1 MCNINYYS
9 PFRKSF
15 RFCYHHISFCK
26 SKKKLIS
33 FVSKIDY
40 LSFIQITTFEN
51 VKLFF
56 YITLKTLN
64 LHLIK
69 IVKSKAIYSI
79 MTSQEIR
86 QKFLDYFKSKE
97 HLIVPS
103 APIVLKDDPTLMF
116 SNSGM
121 TQFKD
126 YFLGYKEPKA
136 PRIADTQKCLRVSGK
151 HNDLDDVGRDT
162 YHHTMFEMLGNWS
175 FGDYFKKDAIAFAW
189 ELLTEVYG
197 IPKENLY
204 VTIFEGDASENL
216 ERDQDA
222 YDFWKSHISED
233 RIINGNKKDNFWE
246 MGASGP
252 CGPCSEIHVDLR
264 SEEEKA
270 KVSGLELVNNDHP
283 QVVEVWNLV
292 FMEFNR
298 KADGSLEKLP
308 AQHVDT
314 GMGFERLCMALQ
326 GKSSNYD
333 TDVFTPLIAKVEE
346 LSGKK
351 YTGILKDEK
360 DIAIRVVVDHIRAVS
375 FAIADGQLP
384 SSGGA
389 GYVIRRILRRGVSYS
404 YRFLDMKE
412 PFLYKLVAVLQEQ
425 MGKFFPEL
433 EKQGALVIEVIKSEE
448 ESFLRTIENGLIR
461 VEKLIQ
467 QTIESNLKVLP
478 SNEVFELY
486 DTYGFPDDL
495 TRIIAEEKGLTIDE
509 TGFEARKKEQQDRS
523 RGGAEQKVHDW
534 VILEEKAENFVGYD
548 QLESETYITRYRK
561 IENKDGEFYQV
572 VLSETPF
579 YPDGGGQVGDKG
591 LLENATESFEVL
603 ETKKENGL
611 IISLINGLP
620 KDAGAVFYAKV
631 NVAERKNS
639 QANHS
644 VTHLLHEA
652 LREVLGTHVEQKG
665 SYVGPDYL
673 RFDFSHFN
681 KMTEEELA
689 LVENKVNAKI
699 KESIAL
705 QEFRSIPIQEA
716 LDKGAM
722 ALFGEKYGDSVRMI
736 QFGSSKELCGGTHVK
751 NTSEIGHFKIL
762 SESSA
767 AAGIRRIE
775 AISGDESEKYFKN
788 LEKQVAELSQL
799 LKSKDIIRSIEKL
812 MEENASLKSEVE
824 AFKKEKAKGEIGDWK
839 NAYEQKG
846 DKQLLVKKT
855 SLDAGS
861 VKDIVF
867 QLKRE
872 IPTSVTI
879 ILSDADGKPMITV
892 GVSDDLAANYQAGAI
907 VKDLAKEI
915 QGGGG
920 GNPGFATAG
929 GKNLDGLENA
939 YQKAL
944 NI

>member
-1 MCNINYYS
+1 
-9 PFRKSF
+9 
-15 RFCYHHISFCK
+15 
-26 SKKKLIS
+26 
-33 FVSKIDY
+33 
-40 LSFIQITTFEN
+40 
-51 VKLFF
+51 
-56 YITLKTLN
+56 
-64 LHLIK
+64 
-69 IVKSKAIYSI
+69 

-86 QKFLDYFKSKE
+86 QQFLDFFKSKE

-136 PRIADTQKCLRVSGK
+136 SRIADTQKCLRVSGK

-175 FGDYFKKDAIAFAW
+175 FGDYFKKEAISWAW

-204 VTIFEGDASENL
+204 VTIFEGDETENL
-216 ERDQDA
+216 ERDNEA
-222 YDFWKSHISED
+222 YNYWKEFIAED

-264 SEEEKA
+264 SAEEKA
-270 KVSGLELVNNDHP
+270 KTSGLELVNNDHP
-283 QVVEVWNLV
+283 QVVEIWNLV
-292 FMEFNR
+292 FMQFNR
-298 KADGSLEKLP
+298 KADGSLENLP
-308 AQHVDT
+308 AKHIDT

-326 GKSSNYD
+326 QKESNYD

-346 LSGKK
+346 LSGKQ
-351 YTGILKDEK
+351 YTGILTDEK
-360 DIAIRVVVDHIRAVS
+360 DIAIRVIVDHIRAVS

-384 SSGGA
+384 SNGGA
-389 GYVIRRILRRGVSYS
+389 GYVIRRILRRGISYA
-404 YRFLDMKE
+404 YRFLDQKE
-412 PFLYKLVAVLQEQ
+412 PFLYQLVAVLQEQ

-433 EKQGALVIEVIKSEE
+433 QKQGTLVTEVIKSEE
-448 ESFLRTIENGLIR
+448 ESFLRTIETGLIR
-461 VEKLIQ
+461 VDKLIQ
-467 QTIESNLKVLP
+467 QTISEGKKVLP
-478 SNEVFELY
+478 TEEVFELY

-509 TGFEARKKEQQDRS
+509 AGFDEALNQQKQRS
-523 RGGAEQKVHDW
+523 KADSAQKVYDW
-534 VILEEKAENFVGYD
+534 VTLEEKPENFVGYD
-548 QLESETYITRYRK
+548 KTESETYITRYRK
-561 IENKDGEFYQV
+561 VENKDGEFYQV
-572 VLSETPF
+572 VLSESPF
-579 YPDGGGQVGDKG
+579 YPEGGGQIGDKG
-591 LLENATESFEVL
+591 TLENATESFEVL

-631 NVAERKNS
+631 NATDRKNS
-639 QANHS
+639 EANHS

-665 SYVGPDYL
+665 SFVGPDYL

-681 KMTEEELA
+681 KMTEEELT
-689 LVENKVNAKI
+689 LVEDKVNAKI
-699 KESIAL
+699 KESVAL
-705 QEFRSIPIQEA
+705 QEFRNIPIREA
-716 LDKGAM
+716 LDRGAM

-751 NTSEIGHFKIL
+751 NTSEIGHFKIV

-775 AISGDESEKYFKN
+775 AISGDKSDEYFKG
-788 LEKQVAELSQL
+788 LEKQITELSQL
-799 LKSKDIIRSIEKL
+799 LKSKDVVRSIEKL
-812 MEENASLKSEVE
+812 IEENTALKSEVE

-839 NAYEQKG
+839 GAYEQKG
-846 DKQLLVKKT
+846 DKLLLVKRT
-855 SLDAGS
+855 SLDAAS
-861 VKDIVF
+861 IKDIVF
-867 QLKRE
+867 QLKKE
-872 IPTSVTI
+872 IPTSITI

-892 GVSDDLAANYQAGAI
+892 GVSDDLAGIYQAGALI
-907 VKDLAKEI
+907 KDLAKEI

-944 NI
+944 LL

>member
-1 MCNINYYS
+1 
-9 PFRKSF
+9 
-15 RFCYHHISFCK
+15 
-26 SKKKLIS
+26 
-33 FVSKIDY
+33 
-40 LSFIQITTFEN
+40 
-51 VKLFF
+51 
-56 YITLKTLN
+56 
-64 LHLIK
+64 
-69 IVKSKAIYSI
+69 

-86 QKFLDYFKSKE
+86 QKFLDYFKSKG

-126 YFLGYKEPKA
+126 FFLGYKTPTA

-246 MGASGP
+246 MGESGP

-264 SEEEKA
+264 TPEEKA

-298 KADGSLEKLP
+298 KADKSLEKLP
-308 AQHVDT
+308 QQHVDT

-351 YTGILKDEK
+351 YTGILEDEK

-384 SSGGA
+384 SNGGA
-389 GYVIRRILRRGVSYS
+389 GYVIRRILRRGISYS

-412 PFLYKLVAVLQEQ
+412 PFLFELVAVLKDQ
-425 MGKFFPEL
+425 MGSVFPEL
-433 EKQGALVIEVIKSEE
+433 EKQGKLVTEVIKSEE
-448 ESFLRTIENGLIR
+448 ESFLKTIENGLIR

-467 QTIESNLKVLP
+467 QTIESNSKVLP
-478 SNEVFELY
+478 SEEVFELY

-509 TGFEARKKEQQDRS
+509 AGFKAEMEKQKLRS
-523 RGGAEQKVHDW
+523 KADSAQKVYDW
-534 VILEEKAENFVGYD
+534 VTLEEREENFVGYD
-548 QLESETYITRYRK
+548 QIEAETYITRYRK
-561 IENKDGEFYQV
+561 VENKDGEFYQV
-572 VLSETPF
+572 VLSNSPF
-579 YPDGGGQVGDKG
+579 YPEGGGQVGDKG
-591 LLENATESFEVL
+591 VLENATESFEVL

-620 KDAGAVFYAKV
+620 KDAGAIFYAKV
-631 NVAERKNS
+631 DATDRKNS

-665 SYVGPDYL
+665 SYVGPEYL

-689 LVENKVNAKI
+689 LVEEKVNAKI

-705 QEFRSIPIQEA
+705 QEFRNIPIQEA
-716 LDKGAM
+716 IDKGAM

-751 NTSEIGHFKIL
+751 NTSEIGHFKL
-762 SESSA
+762 TSESSA

-775 AISGDESEKYFKN
+775 AISGDKSEEYFKN
-788 LEKQVAELSQL
+788 LEKQVLELSQL
-799 LKSKDIIRSIEKL
+799 LKSKDVVRSIEKL
-812 MEENASLKSEVE
+812 IEENTSLKSEVE

-867 QLKRE
+867 QLKKE
-872 IPTSVTI
+872 IPNSVTI
-879 ILSDADGKPMITV
+879 VLSNADDKPMITV
-892 GVSDDLAANYQAGAI
+892 GVSDDLASSYQAGAI

>member
-1 MCNINYYS
+1 
-9 PFRKSF
+9 
-15 RFCYHHISFCK
+15 
-26 SKKKLIS
+26 
-33 FVSKIDY
+33 
-40 LSFIQITTFEN
+40 
-51 VKLFF
+51 
-56 YITLKTLN
+56 
-64 LHLIK
+64 
-69 IVKSKAIYSI
+69 

-86 QKFLDYFKSKE
+86 QQFLDFFKSKE

-126 YFLGYKEPKA
+126 YFLGYKEPKSS
-136 PRIADTQKCLRVSGK
+136 RIADTQKCLRVSGK

-175 FGDYFKKDAIAFAW
+175 FGDYFKKEAITWAW

-204 VTIFEGDASENL
+204 VTIFEGDAKENL
-216 ERDQDA
+216 ERDTEA
-222 YDFWKSHISED
+222 YDLWKQFISED

-264 SEEEKA
+264 TAEEKA
-270 KVSGLELVNNDHP
+270 KVSGLDLVNNDHP
-283 QVVEVWNLV
+283 QVVEIWNLV
-292 FMEFNR
+292 FMQFNR
-298 KADGSLEKLP
+298 KADGTLENLP
-308 AQHVDT
+308 AKHIDT

-326 GKSSNYD
+326 QKESNYD

-351 YTGILKDEK
+351 YTGILTDEK

-384 SSGGA
+384 SNGGA
-389 GYVIRRILRRGVSYS
+389 GYVIRRILRRGISYA
-404 YRFLDMKE
+404 YRFLDRKE
-412 PFLYKLVAVLQEQ
+412 PFLFELVSVLQNQ
-425 MGKFFPEL
+425 MRKFFPEL
-433 EKQGALVIEVIKSEE
+433 EKQGTLVTEVIKSEE
-448 ESFLRTIENGLIR
+448 ESFLKTIENGLLR

-467 QTIESNLKVLP
+467 QTIADGKTVLP
-478 SNEVFELY
+478 SEEVFELY

-509 TGFEARKKEQQDRS
+509 AGFEAEMAKQKQRSKKDS
-523 RGGAEQKVHDW
+523 AAKVYDW
-534 VILEEKAENFVGYD
+534 VVLEEKPETFVGYD
-548 QLESETYITRYRK
+548 QLETETYITRYRK

-572 VLSETPF
+572 VLSNSPF
-579 YPDGGGQVGDKG
+579 YPEGGGQVGDKG
-591 LLENATESFEVL
+591 VLENATESFEVF
-603 ETKKENGL
+603 ETRKENGL

-620 KDAGAVFYAKV
+620 KDAGAIFYAKV
-631 NVAERKNS
+631 NVADRKNS

-644 VTHLLHEA
+644 ATHLLHEA

-673 RFDFSHFN
+673 RFDFSHFS

-689 LVENKVNAKI
+689 LVESKVNAKI
-699 KESIAL
+699 KGNLVL
-705 QEFRSIPIQEA
+705 QEFRNIPIQEA

-722 ALFGEKYGDSVRMI
+722 ALFGEKYGDNVRLI

-751 NTSEIGHFKIL
+751 STSEIGHFKIV

-775 AISGDESEKYFKN
+775 AISGDKSEEYFRN
-788 LEKQVAELSQL
+788 LETQFAEVSQL
-799 LKSKDIIRSIEKL
+799 LKSKDLIKSIEKL
-812 MEENASLKSEVE
+812 LEENSVLKSEIE
-824 AFKKEKAKGEIGDWK
+824 SFKKEKAKGEIQNWK
-839 NAYEQKG
+839 NDFE
-846 DKQLLVKKT
+846 DKNGKKLLVKKT

-867 QLKRE
+867 QLKKE
-872 IPTSVTI
+872 IPNSVI
-879 ILSDADGKPMITV
+879 IIISDAGDKPMISV
-892 GVSDDLAANYQAGAI
+892 GVSADLEASYHAGNI
-907 VKDLAKEI
+907 VKELAKEI

-929 GKNLDGLENA
+929 GKNLAGIDNA

-944 NI
+944 EI

>member
-1 MCNINYYS
+1 
-9 PFRKSF
+9 
-15 RFCYHHISFCK
+15 
-26 SKKKLIS
+26 
-33 FVSKIDY
+33 
-40 LSFIQITTFEN
+40 
-51 VKLFF
+51 
-56 YITLKTLN
+56 
-64 LHLIK
+64 
-69 IVKSKAIYSI
+69 

-86 QKFLDYFKSKE
+86 QKFLDYFKSKD

-126 YFLGYKEPKA
+126 FFLGYKTPTA

-175 FGDYFKKDAIAFAW
+175 FGDYFKKEAIAFAW

-222 YDFWKSHISED
+222 FDFWKSHIAED

-246 MGASGP
+246 MGESGP
-252 CGPCSEIHVDLR
+252 CGPCSEIHIDLR
-264 SEEEKA
+264 TPEEKA
-270 KVSGLELVNNDHP
+270 AVPGITLVNQDHP

-298 KADGSLEKLP
+298 KADKSLEKLP

-333 TDVFTPLIAKVEE
+333 TDVFTPLISKVEE

-351 YTGILKDEK
+351 YTGILEDEK

-384 SSGGA
+384 SNGGA
-389 GYVIRRILRRGVSYS
+389 GYVIRRILRRAISYA
-404 YRFLDMKE
+404 YRFLGMKE
-412 PFLYKLVAVLQEQ
+412 PFLYKLVPVLQEQ
-425 MGKFFPEL
+425 MGQFFPEI
-433 EKQGALVIEVIKSEE
+433 EKQGKLVGEVIKSEE
-448 ESFLRTIENGLIR
+448 ESFLKTIENGLIR

-467 QTIESNLKVLP
+467 QTIAGNSKILP
-478 SNEVFELY
+478 SEEVFELY

-509 TGFEARKKEQQDRS
+509 AGFKAEMEKQKQRS
-523 RGGAEQKVHDW
+523 KSDSAQKVYDW
-534 VILEEKAENFVGYD
+534 VVLEEKPENFVGYD
-548 QLESETYITRYRK
+548 QIESETYITRYRK
-561 IENKDGEFYQV
+561 VENKDGEFYQV
-572 VLSETPF
+572 VLSSSPF
-579 YPDGGGQVGDKG
+579 YPEGGGQVGDKG
-591 LLENATESFEVL
+591 VLENASESFEVL

-620 KDAGAVFYAKV
+620 KDAGALFYAKV
-631 NVAERKNS
+631 NAADRKNS

-681 KMTEEELA
+681 KMTEEELT
-689 LVENKVNAKI
+689 LIEEKVNKKI

-716 LDKGAM
+716 LEKGAM
-722 ALFGEKYGDSVRMI
+722 ALFGEKYGDNVRMI

-751 NTSEIGHFKIL
+751 NTSEIGHFKIT
-762 SESSA
+762 SEGSA

-775 AISGDESEKYFKN
+775 AISGDKSEEYFNN
-788 LEKQVAELSQL
+788 LEKQFIELSQL
-799 LKSKDIIRSIEKL
+799 LKSKDVVRSIEKL
-812 MEENASLKSEVE
+812 IEENTSLKAEVD
-824 AFKKEKAKGEIGDWK
+824 ALKKEKAKGEISDWK

-846 DKQLLVKKT
+846 NKQLLVKKT

-872 IPTSVTI
+872 IPASVTV

-892 GVSDDLAANYQAGAI
+892 GVSDDLAADYQAGAI

-929 GKNLDGLENA
+929 GKNLAGLENA

>member
-1 MCNINYYS
+1 
-9 PFRKSF
+9 
-15 RFCYHHISFCK
+15 
-26 SKKKLIS
+26 
-33 FVSKIDY
+33 
-40 LSFIQITTFEN
+40 
-51 VKLFF
+51 
-56 YITLKTLN
+56 
-64 LHLIK
+64 
-69 IVKSKAIYSI
+69 

-86 QKFLDYFKSKE
+86 QQFLDFFKSKE

-126 YFLGYKEPKA
+126 YFLGYKEPKSS
-136 PRIADTQKCLRVSGK
+136 RIADTQKCLRVSGK

-175 FGDYFKKDAIAFAW
+175 FGDYFKKEAITWAW
-189 ELLTEVYG
+189 ELLTEVYK

-204 VTIFEGDASENL
+204 VTIFEGDEKENL
-216 ERDQDA
+216 ERDNEA
-222 YDFWKSHISED
+222 YDLWKQFISED

-270 KVSGLELVNNDHP
+270 KIPGLELVNNDHP
-283 QVVEVWNLV
+283 QVVEIWNLV
-292 FMEFNR
+292 FMQFNR
-298 KADGSLEKLP
+298 KADGTLENLP
-308 AQHVDT
+308 AKHIDT

-326 GKSSNYD
+326 QKESNYD

-351 YTGILKDEK
+351 YTGILTDEK

-384 SSGGA
+384 SNGGA
-389 GYVIRRILRRGVSYS
+389 GYVIRRILRRGISYA
-404 YRFLDMKE
+404 YRFLDRKE
-412 PFLYKLVAVLQEQ
+412 PFLFELVAVLQDQ

-433 EKQGALVIEVIKSEE
+433 EKQGNLVTEVIKSEE
-448 ESFLRTIENGLIR
+448 ESFLKTIENGLLR

-467 QTIESNLKVLP
+467 QTIADGKKILP
-478 SNEVFELY
+478 SEEVFELY

-509 TGFEARKKEQQDRS
+509 AGFEAEMAKQKQRSKKDS
-523 RGGAEQKVHDW
+523 AAKVYDW
-534 VILEEKAENFVGYD
+534 VVLEEKPETFVGYD
-548 QLESETYITRYRK
+548 QLETETYITRYRK

-572 VLSETPF
+572 VLSNSPF
-579 YPDGGGQVGDKG
+579 YPEGGGQVGDKG
-591 LLENATESFEVL
+591 LLENAVESFEVL

-611 IISLINGLP
+611 IISLINALP

-631 NVAERKNS
+631 NVADRKNS

-673 RFDFSHFN
+673 RFDFSHFS
-681 KMTEEELA
+681 KMTDEELA
-689 LVENKVNAKI
+689 LVESKVNAKI
-699 KESIAL
+699 KGNLAL
-705 QEFRSIPIQEA
+705 QEFRNIPIQEA
-716 LDKGAM
+716 LDRGAM
-722 ALFGEKYGDSVRMI
+722 ALFGEKYGDNVRMI
-736 QFGSSKELCGGTHVK
+736 QFGTSKELCGGTHVK
-751 NTSEIGHFKIL
+751 STSEIGHFKIV

-775 AISGDESEKYFKN
+775 AISGEKSDDYFKN
-788 LEKQVAELSQL
+788 LETQFTEVSQL
-799 LKSKDIIRSIEKL
+799 LKSKDLVKSIEKL
-812 MEENASLKSEVE
+812 LEENSALKSEIE
-824 AFKKEKAKGEIGDWK
+824 SFKKEKAKGEIQNWK
-839 NAYEQKG
+839 NNFE
-846 DKQLLVKKT
+846 DKNGKKLLVKKT
-855 SLDAGS
+855 SMDAAS

-867 QLKRE
+867 QLKKE
-872 IPTSVTI
+872 IPNSVTI
-879 ILSDADGKPMITV
+879 IISDAGKKPMITV
-892 GVSDDLAANYQAGAI
+892 GVSADLEATFHAGNI

-929 GKNLDGLENA
+929 GKNLAGIENA

-944 NI
+944 EI

>member
-1 MCNINYYS
+1 
-9 PFRKSF
+9 
-15 RFCYHHISFCK
+15 
-26 SKKKLIS
+26 
-33 FVSKIDY
+33 
-40 LSFIQITTFEN
+40 
-51 VKLFF
+51 
-56 YITLKTLN
+56 
-64 LHLIK
+64 
-69 IVKSKAIYSI
+69 

-86 QKFLDYFKSKE
+86 QQFLDFFKSKE

-175 FGDYFKKDAIAFAW
+175 FGDYFKKEAIIWAW

-204 VTIFEGDASENL
+204 VTIFEGDEKENL
-216 ERDQDA
+216 ERDTEA
-222 YDFWKSHISED
+222 YDLWKQFISED

-264 SEEEKA
+264 TPEEKA
-270 KVSGLELVNNDHP
+270 KISGLELVNNDHP
-283 QVVEVWNLV
+283 QVVEIWNLV
-292 FMEFNR
+292 FMQFNR
-298 KADGSLEKLP
+298 KADGSLENLP
-308 AQHVDT
+308 AKHIDT

-326 GKSSNYD
+326 QKESNYD

-346 LSGKK
+346 LSGKR
-351 YTGILKDEK
+351 YTGILTDEK

-384 SSGGA
+384 SNGGA
-389 GYVIRRILRRGVSYS
+389 GYVIRRILRRGISYA
-404 YRFLDMKE
+404 YRFLDRKE
-412 PFLYKLVAVLQEQ
+412 PFLFELVAVLQNQ
-425 MGKFFPEL
+425 MGTFFPEL
-433 EKQGALVIEVIKSEE
+433 EKQGNLVTEVIKSEE
-448 ESFLRTIENGLIR
+448 ESFLKTIETGLVR

-467 QTIESNLKVLP
+467 QTISEGSKVLP
-478 SNEVFELY
+478 SVEVFELY

-509 TGFEARKKEQQDRS
+509 AGFNAEMEKQKQRSKKDS
-523 RGGAEQKVHDW
+523 ASKVYDW
-534 VILEEKAENFVGYD
+534 VVLEEKPETFVGYD
-548 QLESETYITRYRK
+548 QIEAETYITKYRK
-561 IENKDGEFYQV
+561 VENKDGEFYQV
-572 VLSETPF
+572 VLSNSPF
-579 YPDGGGQVGDKG
+579 YPEGGGQIGDKG
-591 LLENATESFEVL
+591 VLENAVESFEIL

-620 KDAGAVFYAKV
+620 KDASAVFYAKV
-631 NVAERKNS
+631 NATDRKNS

-665 SYVGPDYL
+665 SFVGPDYL
-673 RFDFSHFN
+673 RFDFSHFS

-689 LVENKVNAKI
+689 LIEEKVNAKI
-699 KESIAL
+699 KENIAL
-705 QEFRSIPIQEA
+705 QEFRNIPIQEA
-716 LDKGAM
+716 IDKGAM

-736 QFGSSKELCGGTHVK
+736 QFGTSKELCGGTHVK
-751 NTSEIGHFKIL
+751 HTSEIGHFKIN
-762 SESSA
+762 SEASA

-775 AISGDESEKYFKN
+775 AISGDKSEEYFKN

-799 LKSKDIIRSIEKL
+799 LKSKDIVKSIEKL
-812 MEENASLKSEVE
+812 MEENSTLKSELE
-824 AFKKEKAKGEIGDWK
+824 SLKKEKAKGEIGDWK
-839 NAYEQKG
+839 TAYEQKG
-846 DKQLLVKKT
+846 DKLLLVKKT

-867 QLKRE
+867 QLKKE
-872 IPTSVTI
+872 IPTSITI
-879 ILSDADGKPMITV
+879 VLSDADGKPMITV
-892 GVSDDLAANYQAGAI
+892 GVSDDLQGIYQAGALI
-907 VKDLAKEI
+907 KDLAKEI

-929 GKNLDGLENA
+929 GKNIAGLENA

-944 NI
+944 VL

>member
-1 MCNINYYS
+1 
-9 PFRKSF
+9 
-15 RFCYHHISFCK
+15 
-26 SKKKLIS
+26 
-33 FVSKIDY
+33 
-40 LSFIQITTFEN
+40 
-51 VKLFF
+51 
-56 YITLKTLN
+56 
-64 LHLIK
+64 
-69 IVKSKAIYSI
+69 
-79 MTSQEIR
+79 MTSQQIR
-86 QKFLDYFKSKE
+86 QQFLDFFKSKE

-136 PRIADTQKCLRVSGK
+136 SRIADTQKCLRVSGK

-175 FGDYFKKDAIAFAW
+175 FGDYFKKEAISWAW
-189 ELLTEVYG
+189 ELLTEVYR

-204 VTIFEGDASENL
+204 VTIFEGDEKENL
-216 ERDQDA
+216 ERDTEA
-222 YDFWKSHISED
+222 YDLWKQFISED

-264 SEEEKA
+264 SAEEKA
-270 KVSGLELVNNDHP
+270 KISGLDLVNNDHP
-283 QVVEVWNLV
+283 QVVEIWNLV
-292 FMEFNR
+292 FMQFNR
-298 KADGSLEKLP
+298 KADGSLENLP
-308 AQHVDT
+308 AKHIDT

-326 GKSSNYD
+326 QKESNYD

-351 YTGILKDEK
+351 YTGILTDEK
-360 DIAIRVVVDHIRAVS
+360 DIAIRVIVDHIRAVS

-384 SSGGA
+384 SNGGA
-389 GYVIRRILRRGVSYS
+389 GYVIRRILRRGISYA
-404 YRFLDMKE
+404 YRFLDRKE
-412 PFLYKLVAVLQEQ
+412 PFLYQLVAVLQEQ

-433 EKQGALVIEVIKSEE
+433 EKQGTLVTEVIKSEE
-448 ESFLRTIENGLIR
+448 ESFLRTIETGLIR
-461 VEKLIQ
+461 VDKLIQ
-467 QTIESNLKVLP
+467 QTISEGKKVLP
-478 SNEVFELY
+478 TEEVFELY

-509 TGFEARKKEQQDRS
+509 AGFEQALN
-523 RGGAEQKVHDW
+523 EQKQRSKADSAQKVYDW
-534 VILEEKAENFVGYD
+534 VTLEEKPENFVGYD
-548 QLESETYITRYRK
+548 KTESETYITRYRK
-561 IENKDGEFYQV
+561 VENKDGEFYQV
-572 VLSETPF
+572 VLSESPF
-579 YPDGGGQVGDKG
+579 YPEGGGQIGDKG
-591 LLENATESFEVL
+591 VLENAVESFEVL

-631 NVAERKNS
+631 NSSDRKNS

-665 SYVGPDYL
+665 SFVGPDYL
-673 RFDFSHFN
+673 RFDFSHFS
-681 KMTEEELA
+681 KMTEDELA
-689 LVENKVNAKI
+689 LVEEKVNAKI
-699 KESIAL
+699 QESIAL
-705 QEFRSIPIQEA
+705 QEFRNIPIQEA
-716 LDKGAM
+716 LDRGAM
-722 ALFGEKYGDSVRMI
+722 ALFGEKYGDNVRMI
-736 QFGSSKELCGGTHVK
+736 QFGTSMELCGGTHVK
-751 NTSEIGHFKIL
+751 NTSEIGLFKIV

-775 AISGDESEKYFKN
+775 AISGDKSAEYFKN
-788 LEKQVAELSQL
+788 LEKQIAALSQL
-799 LKSKDIIRSIEKL
+799 LKSKDVVRSIEKL
-812 MEENASLKSEVE
+812 IEENAALKSEVE
-824 AFKKEKAKGEIGDWK
+824 AFKKEKAKGEIDNWK
-839 NAYEQKG
+839 GAYEQKG
-846 DKQLLVKKT
+846 DKLLLVKKT

-872 IPTSVTI
+872 IPTSITV
-879 ILSDADGKPMITV
+879 ILSDADNKPMITV
-892 GVSDDLAANYQAGAI
+892 GVSDDLAGIYQAGALI
-907 VKDLAKEI
+907 KELAREI

>member
-1 MCNINYYS
+1 
-9 PFRKSF
+9 
-15 RFCYHHISFCK
+15 
-26 SKKKLIS
+26 
-33 FVSKIDY
+33 
-40 LSFIQITTFEN
+40 
-51 VKLFF
+51 
-56 YITLKTLN
+56 
-64 LHLIK
+64 
-69 IVKSKAIYSI
+69 

-86 QKFLDYFKSKE
+86 QQFLDFFKSKE

-126 YFLGYKEPKA
+126 YFLGYKQPKA
-136 PRIADTQKCLRVSGK
+136 SRIADTQKCLRVSGK

-175 FGDYFKKDAIAFAW
+175 FGDYFKKEAITWAW

-204 VTIFEGDASENL
+204 VTIFEGDTKENL
-216 ERDQDA
+216 DRDTEA
-222 YDFWKSHISED
+222 YDLWKQFIAED

-264 SEEEKA
+264 SAEEKA
-270 KVSGLELVNNDHP
+270 KISGLELVNNDHP
-283 QVVEVWNLV
+283 QVVEIWNLV
-292 FMEFNR
+292 FMQFNR
-298 KADGSLEKLP
+298 KADGSLENLP
-308 AQHVDT
+308 ARHIDT

-326 GKSSNYD
+326 QKESNYD

-351 YTGILKDEK
+351 YTGILTDEK
-360 DIAIRVVVDHIRAVS
+360 DIAIRVIVDHIRAVS

-384 SSGGA
+384 SNGGA
-389 GYVIRRILRRGVSYS
+389 GYVIRRILRRGISYA
-404 YRFLDMKE
+404 YRFLDRKE
-412 PFLYKLVAVLQEQ
+412 PFLYQLVAVLQEQ

-433 EKQGALVIEVIKSEE
+433 EKQGTLVTEVIKSEE
-448 ESFLRTIENGLIR
+448 ESFLRTIETGLIR
-461 VEKLIQ
+461 VDKLIQ
-467 QTIESNLKVLP
+467 QTISEGKKVLP
-478 SNEVFELY
+478 TEEVFELY

-509 TGFEARKKEQQDRS
+509 AGFEQALN
-523 RGGAEQKVHDW
+523 EQKQRSKADSAQKVYDW
-534 VILEEKAENFVGYD
+534 VTLEEKPENFVGYD
-548 QLESETYITRYRK
+548 KTESETYITRYRK
-561 IENKDGEFYQV
+561 VENKDGEFYQV
-572 VLSETPF
+572 VLSESPF
-579 YPDGGGQVGDKG
+579 YPEGGGQIGDKG
-591 LLENATESFEVL
+591 TLENATESFEVL

-631 NVAERKNS
+631 NSSDRKNS

-665 SYVGPDYL
+665 SFVGPDYL
-673 RFDFSHFN
+673 RFDFSHFS
-681 KMTEEELA
+681 KMTEDELA
-689 LVENKVNAKI
+689 LVEEKVNAKI
-699 KESIAL
+699 QESIAL
-705 QEFRSIPIQEA
+705 QEFRNIPIQEA
-716 LDKGAM
+716 LDRGAM
-722 ALFGEKYGDSVRMI
+722 ALFGEKYGDNVRMI
-736 QFGSSKELCGGTHVK
+736 QFGTSMELCGGTHVK
-751 NTSEIGHFKIL
+751 NTSEIGLFKIV

-775 AISGDESEKYFKN
+775 AISGDKSAEYFKN
-788 LEKQVAELSQL
+788 LEKQIAALSQL
-799 LKSKDIIRSIEKL
+799 LKSKDVVRSIEKL
-812 MEENASLKSEVE
+812 IEENAALKSEVE
-824 AFKKEKAKGEIGDWK
+824 AFKKEKAKGEIDNWK
-839 NAYEQKG
+839 GAYEQKG
-846 DKQLLVKKT
+846 DKLLLVKKT

-872 IPTSVTI
+872 IPTSITV
-879 ILSDADGKPMITV
+879 ILSDADNKPMITV
-892 GVSDDLAANYQAGAI
+892 GVSDDLAGIYQAGALI
-907 VKDLAKEI
+907 KELAREI

>member
-1 MCNINYYS
+1 
-9 PFRKSF
+9 
-15 RFCYHHISFCK
+15 
-26 SKKKLIS
+26 
-33 FVSKIDY
+33 
-40 LSFIQITTFEN
+40 
-51 VKLFF
+51 
-56 YITLKTLN
+56 
-64 LHLIK
+64 
-69 IVKSKAIYSI
+69 

-86 QKFLDYFKSKE
+86 QKFLDYFKSKG

-126 YFLGYKEPKA
+126 FFLGYKTPTA

-175 FGDYFKKDAIAFAW
+175 FGDYFKKEAIAFAW

-216 ERDQDA
+216 DRDQDA

-246 MGASGP
+246 MGESGP
-252 CGPCSEIHVDLR
+252 CGPCSEIHIDLR
-264 SEEEKA
+264 TPEEKA
-270 KVSGLELVNNDHP
+270 AVAGITLVNQDHP

-298 KADGSLEKLP
+298 KADRSLEKLP

-326 GKSSNYD
+326 GKLSNYD
-333 TDVFTPLIAKVEE
+333 TDVFTPLISKVEE

-351 YTGILKDEK
+351 YTGILEDEK

-389 GYVIRRILRRGVSYS
+389 GYVIRRILRRGISYA

-425 MGKFFPEL
+425 MGPFFPEI
-433 EKQGALVIEVIKSEE
+433 EKQGKLVTEVIKSEE
-448 ESFLRTIENGLIR
+448 DSFLNTIETGLIR

-467 QTIESNLKVLP
+467 QTIADQQKVLP
-478 SNEVFELY
+478 TLEVFELY

-509 TGFEARKKEQQDRS
+509 EGFKAEREKQRKRSQQDS
-523 RGGAEQKVHDW
+523 AQKVYDW
-534 VILEEKAENFVGYD
+534 VTLEERDENFVGYD
-548 QLESETYITRYRK
+548 QIESETYITRYRK
-561 IENKDGEFYQV
+561 VENKDGEFYQV
-572 VLSETPF
+572 VLSSTPF
-579 YPDGGGQVGDKG
+579 YPEGGGQVGDKG
-591 LLENATESFEVL
+591 VLENASESLEVL

-620 KDAGAVFYAKV
+620 KDPKAVFTAKV
-631 NVAERKNS
+631 NATERKNS

-644 VTHLLHEA
+644 GTHLLHEA

-689 LVENKVNAKI
+689 LIEEKVNHKI
-699 KESIAL
+699 KENIAL

-751 NTSEIGHFKIL
+751 NTSEIGHFKIV
-762 SESSA
+762 SEGSA

-775 AISGDESEKYFKN
+775 AISGDQSEEYFKN
-788 LEKQVAELSQL
+788 LEKQIAELSQL
-799 LKSKDIIRSIEKL
+799 LKSKDVVRSIEKL
-812 MEENASLKSEVE
+812 IDENASLKSEVD
-824 AFKKEKAKGEIGDWK
+824 ALKKEKAKGEISDWK

-846 DKQLLVKKT
+846 NKQLLVKKT

-867 QLKRE
+867 QLKKE
-872 IPTSVTI
+872 IPTSVTV

-892 GVSDDLAANYQAGAI
+892 GVSDDLAKDYQAGAI

-929 GKNLDGLENA
+929 GKNLEGLENA

-944 NI
+944 VL

>member
-1 MCNINYYS
+1 M
-9 PFRKSF
+9 P
-15 RFCYHHISFCK
+15 
-26 SKKKLIS
+26 
-33 FVSKIDY
+33 
-40 LSFIQITTFEN
+40 
-51 VKLFF
+51 
-56 YITLKTLN
+56 
-64 LHLIK
+64 
-69 IVKSKAIYSI
+69 KAQT

-86 QKFLDYFKSKE
+86 QQFLDFFKSKE

-126 YFLGYKEPKA
+126 YFLGYKEPKSS
-136 PRIADTQKCLRVSGK
+136 RIADTQKCLRVSGK

-175 FGDYFKKDAIAFAW
+175 FGDYFKKEAITWAW
-189 ELLTEVYG
+189 ELLTEVYK

-204 VTIFEGDASENL
+204 VTIFEGDEKENL
-216 ERDQDA
+216 ERDTEA
-222 YDFWKSHISED
+222 YDLWKQFISED

-264 SEEEKA
+264 TPEEKA

-283 QVVEVWNLV
+283 QVVEIWNLV
-292 FMEFNR
+292 FMQFNR
-298 KADGSLEKLP
+298 KADGSLENLP
-308 AQHVDT
+308 AKHIDT

-326 GKSSNYD
+326 QKESNYD

-351 YTGILKDEK
+351 YTGILTDEK

-384 SSGGA
+384 SNGGA
-389 GYVIRRILRRGVSYS
+389 GYVIRRILRRGISYA
-404 YRFLDMKE
+404 YRFLDRKE
-412 PFLYKLVAVLQEQ
+412 PFLFELVAVLQNQ
-425 MGKFFPEL
+425 MGAFFPEL
-433 EKQGALVIEVIKSEE
+433 EKQGNLVTEVIKSEE
-448 ESFLRTIENGLIR
+448 ESFLKTIENGLIR

-467 QTIESNLKVLP
+467 QTISEGKKVLP
-478 SNEVFELY
+478 SEEVFELY

-509 TGFEARKKEQQDRS
+509 AGFEAEMAKQKQRSKKDS
-523 RGGAEQKVHDW
+523 AAKVYDW
-534 VILEEKAENFVGYD
+534 VVLEEKPETFVGYD
-548 QLESETYITRYRK
+548 VLESETYITRYRK
-561 IENKDGEFYQV
+561 IENKDGEFYQI
-572 VLSETPF
+572 VLSNSPF
-579 YPDGGGQVGDKG
+579 YPEGGGQVGDKG
-591 LLENATESFEVL
+591 VLENATESLEVL

-631 NVAERKNS
+631 NVADRKNS

-644 VTHLLHEA
+644 ATHLLHEA

-673 RFDFSHFN
+673 RFDFSHFS
-681 KMTEEELA
+681 KMTEGELA
-689 LVENKVNAKI
+689 LVEEKVNAKI
-699 KESIAL
+699 KENLAL
-705 QEFRSIPIQEA
+705 QEFRNIPIQEA

-722 ALFGEKYGDSVRMI
+722 ALFGEKYGDNVRMI

-751 NTSEIGHFKIL
+751 TTSEIGHFKL
-762 SESSA
+762 TSESST

-775 AISGDESEKYFKN
+775 AISGEKSEEYFKN
-788 LEKQVAELSQL
+788 LETQVSEISQL
-799 LKSKDIIRSIEKL
+799 LKSKDLIKSIEKL
-812 MEENASLKSEVE
+812 LEENSALKSEIDS
-824 AFKKEKAKGEIGDWK
+824 FKKEKAKGEIQNWK
-839 NAYEQKG
+839 NDFE
-846 DKQLLVKKT
+846 DKNGKKLLVKKT

-867 QLKRE
+867 QLKKDT
-872 IPTSVTI
+872 PNSVI
-879 ILSDADGKPMITV
+879 IIISDAGEKPMVTV
-892 GVSDDLAANYQAGAI
+892 GVSTDLESTYHAGNI
-907 VKDLAKEI
+907 VKELAKEI

-920 GNPGFATAG
+920 GNAGFATAG
-929 GKNLDGLENA
+929 GKNLAGIDNA

-944 NI
+944 EI

>member
-1 MCNINYYS
+1 
-9 PFRKSF
+9 
-15 RFCYHHISFCK
+15 
-26 SKKKLIS
+26 
-33 FVSKIDY
+33 
-40 LSFIQITTFEN
+40 
-51 VKLFF
+51 
-56 YITLKTLN
+56 
-64 LHLIK
+64 
-69 IVKSKAIYSI
+69 
-79 MTSQEIR
+79 MTSQQIR
-86 QKFLDYFKSKE
+86 QQFLDFFKSKE

-136 PRIADTQKCLRVSGK
+136 SRIADTQKCLRVSGK

-175 FGDYFKKDAIAFAW
+175 FGDYFKKEAISWAW
-189 ELLTEVYG
+189 ELLTEVYR

-204 VTIFEGDASENL
+204 VTIFEGDEKENL
-216 ERDQDA
+216 ERDTEA
-222 YDFWKSHISED
+222 YDLWKQFISED

-264 SEEEKA
+264 SEEEKS
-270 KVSGLELVNNDHP
+270 KVSGLDLVNNDHP
-283 QVVEVWNLV
+283 QVVEIWNLV
-292 FMEFNR
+292 FMQFNR
-298 KADGSLEKLP
+298 KADGSLENLP
-308 AQHVDT
+308 ARHIDT

-326 GKSSNYD
+326 QKESNYD

-351 YTGILKDEK
+351 YTGILTDEK
-360 DIAIRVVVDHIRAVS
+360 DIAIRVIVDHIRAVS

-384 SSGGA
+384 SNGGA
-389 GYVIRRILRRGVSYS
+389 GYVIRRILRRGISYA
-404 YRFLDMKE
+404 YRFLDRKE
-412 PFLYKLVAVLQEQ
+412 PFLYQLVAVLQEQ

-433 EKQGALVIEVIKSEE
+433 EKQGTLVTEVIKSEE
-448 ESFLRTIENGLIR
+448 ESFLRTIETGLIR
-461 VEKLIQ
+461 VDKLIQ
-467 QTIESNLKVLP
+467 QTISEGKKVLP
-478 SNEVFELY
+478 TEEVFELY

-509 TGFEARKKEQQDRS
+509 AGFEQALN
-523 RGGAEQKVHDW
+523 EQKQRSKADSAQKVYDW
-534 VILEEKAENFVGYD
+534 VTLEEKPENFVGYD
-548 QLESETYITRYRK
+548 KTESETYITRYRK
-561 IENKDGEFYQV
+561 VENKDGEFYQV
-572 VLSETPF
+572 VLSESPF
-579 YPDGGGQVGDKG
+579 YPEGGGQIGDKG
-591 LLENATESFEVL
+591 VLENAVESFEVL

-631 NVAERKNS
+631 NSSDRKNS

-665 SYVGPDYL
+665 SFVGPDYL
-673 RFDFSHFN
+673 RFDFSHFS
-681 KMTEEELA
+681 KMTEDELA
-689 LVENKVNAKI
+689 LVEEKVNAKI
-699 KESIAL
+699 QESIAL
-705 QEFRSIPIQEA
+705 QEFRNIPIQEA
-716 LDKGAM
+716 LDRGAM
-722 ALFGEKYGDSVRMI
+722 ALFGEKYGDNVRMI
-736 QFGSSKELCGGTHVK
+736 QFGTSKELCGGTHVK
-751 NTSEIGHFKIL
+751 NTSEIGLFKIV

-775 AISGDESEKYFKN
+775 AISGDKSAEYFKN
-788 LEKQVAELSQL
+788 LEKQIAALSQL
-799 LKSKDIIRSIEKL
+799 LKSKDVVRSIEKL
-812 MEENASLKSEVE
+812 IDENSTLKSEVE
-824 AFKKEKAKGEIGDWK
+824 AFKKEKAKGEIDDWK
-839 NAYEQKG
+839 GAYEQKG
-846 DKQLLVKKT
+846 DKLLLVKKT

-872 IPTSVTI
+872 IPTSITI
-879 ILSDADGKPMITV
+879 ILSDADDKPMITV
-892 GVSDDLAANYQAGAI
+892 GVSDDLAGVYQAGALI
-907 VKDLAKEI
+907 KELAKEI

>member
-1 MCNINYYS
+1 
-9 PFRKSF
+9 
-15 RFCYHHISFCK
+15 
-26 SKKKLIS
+26 
-33 FVSKIDY
+33 
-40 LSFIQITTFEN
+40 
-51 VKLFF
+51 
-56 YITLKTLN
+56 
-64 LHLIK
+64 
-69 IVKSKAIYSI
+69 

-86 QKFLDYFKSKE
+86 QKFLDYFKSKD

-126 YFLGYKEPKA
+126 FFLGYKTPTA

-175 FGDYFKKDAIAFAW
+175 FGDYFKKEAIAFAW
-189 ELLTEVYG
+189 ELLVDVYG
-197 IPKENLY
+197 IPKDNLY

-216 ERDQDA
+216 DRDQDA

-246 MGASGP
+246 MGESGP
-252 CGPCSEIHVDLR
+252 CGPCSEIHIDLR
-264 SEEEKA
+264 TPEEKA
-270 KVSGLELVNNDHP
+270 AVPGITLVNQDHP

-298 KADGSLEKLP
+298 KADKSLEKLP

-333 TDVFTPLIAKVEE
+333 TDVFTPLISKVEE

-351 YTGILKDEK
+351 YTGILEDEK

-384 SSGGA
+384 SNGGA
-389 GYVIRRILRRGVSYS
+389 GYVIRRILRRGISYA
-404 YRFLDMKE
+404 YRFLGMKE
-412 PFLYKLVAVLQEQ
+412 PFLFELVTVLQDQ

-433 EKQGALVIEVIKSEE
+433 EKQGKLVSEVIKSEE
-448 ESFLRTIENGLIR
+448 ESFLKTIENGLIR

-467 QTIESNLKVLP
+467 QTIADDLKVLP
-478 SNEVFELY
+478 SEEVFELY

-509 TGFEARKKEQQDRS
+509 AGFKAEMEKQKQRS
-523 RGGAEQKVHDW
+523 KSDSAQKVYDW
-534 VILEEKAENFVGYD
+534 VVLEEKPETFVGYD
-548 QLESETYITRYRK
+548 QTESETYITRYRK
-561 IENKDGEFYQV
+561 VENKDGEFYQV
-572 VLSETPF
+572 VLSSSPF
-579 YPDGGGQVGDKG
+579 YPEGGGQVGDKG
-591 LLENATESFEVL
+591 MLENAAESFEVL

-620 KDAGAVFYAKV
+620 KDARAVFYAKV
-631 NVAERKNS
+631 NASDRKNS

-652 LREVLGTHVEQKG
+652 LRDVLGTHVEQKG

-689 LVENKVNAKI
+689 LIEEKVNHKI

-705 QEFRSIPIQEA
+705 QEFRSIPIKEA
-716 LDKGAM
+716 LEKGAM

-751 NTSEIGHFKIL
+751 NTSEIGHFKIT
-762 SESSA
+762 SEGSA

-775 AISGDESEKYFKN
+775 AISGDKSEEYFKN
-788 LEKQVAELSQL
+788 LEQQIIELSQL
-799 LKSKDIIRSIEKL
+799 LKSKDVVRSIEKL
-812 MEENASLKSEVE
+812 IEENASLKSEVD
-824 AFKKEKAKGEIGDWK
+824 ALKKEKAKGEIGDWK

-846 DKQLLVKKT
+846 NKQLLVKKT

-892 GVSDDLAANYQAGAI
+892 GVSDDLAADYQAGAI

-944 NI
+944 HI

>member
-1 MCNINYYS
+1 
-9 PFRKSF
+9 
-15 RFCYHHISFCK
+15 
-26 SKKKLIS
+26 
-33 FVSKIDY
+33 
-40 LSFIQITTFEN
+40 
-51 VKLFF
+51 
-56 YITLKTLN
+56 
-64 LHLIK
+64 
-69 IVKSKAIYSI
+69 

-86 QKFLDYFKSKE
+86 QQFLDFFKSKE

-126 YFLGYKEPKA
+126 YFLGYKEPKSS
-136 PRIADTQKCLRVSGK
+136 RIADTQKCLRVSGK

-175 FGDYFKKDAIAFAW
+175 FGDYFKKEAITWAW
-189 ELLTEVYG
+189 ELLTEVYK

-204 VTIFEGDASENL
+204 VTIFEGDEKENL
-216 ERDQDA
+216 ERDTEA
-222 YDFWKSHISED
+222 YDLWKQFISED

-264 SEEEKA
+264 TPEEKA

-283 QVVEVWNLV
+283 QVVEIWNLV
-292 FMEFNR
+292 FMQFNR
-298 KADGSLEKLP
+298 KADGSLENLP
-308 AQHVDT
+308 AKHIDT

-326 GKSSNYD
+326 QKESNYD

-351 YTGILKDEK
+351 YTGILTDEK

-384 SSGGA
+384 SNGGA
-389 GYVIRRILRRGVSYS
+389 GYVIRRILRRAISYA
-404 YRFLDMKE
+404 YRFLDRKE
-412 PFLYKLVAVLQEQ
+412 PFLFELVAVLQNQ
-425 MGKFFPEL
+425 MGAFFPEL
-433 EKQGALVIEVIKSEE
+433 EKQGNLVTEVIKSEE
-448 ESFLRTIENGLIR
+448 ESFLKTIENGLIR

-467 QTIESNLKVLP
+467 QTISEGKKVLP
-478 SNEVFELY
+478 SEEVFELY

-509 TGFEARKKEQQDRS
+509 AGFEAEMAQQKQRSKKDS
-523 RGGAEQKVHDW
+523 AAKVYDW
-534 VILEEKAENFVGYD
+534 VVLEEKPETFVGYD
-548 QLESETYITRYRK
+548 VLESETYITRYRK
-561 IENKDGEFYQV
+561 IENKDGEFYQI
-572 VLSETPF
+572 VLSNSPF
-579 YPDGGGQVGDKG
+579 YPEGGGQVGDKG
-591 LLENATESFEVL
+591 VIENATESFEVL

-611 IISLINGLP
+611 IISLINGIP

-631 NVAERKNS
+631 NVEDRKNS

-644 VTHLLHEA
+644 ATHLLHEA

-673 RFDFSHFN
+673 RFDFSHFS

-689 LVENKVNAKI
+689 LVEEKVNAKI
-699 KESIAL
+699 KENLAL
-705 QEFRSIPIQEA
+705 QEFRNIPIQEA
-716 LDKGAM
+716 LDKGAI
-722 ALFGEKYGDSVRMI
+722 ALFGEKYGDNVRMI

-751 NTSEIGHFKIL
+751 TTSEIGHFKL
-762 SESSA
+762 SSESST

-775 AISGDESEKYFKN
+775 AISGEKSEEYFKN
-788 LEKQVAELSQL
+788 LETQVSEISQL
-799 LKSKDIIRSIEKL
+799 LKSKDLIKSIEKL
-812 MEENASLKSEVE
+812 LEENSSLKSEIDS
-824 AFKKEKAKGEIGDWK
+824 FKKEKAKGEIQNWK
-839 NAYEQKG
+839 NDFE
-846 DKQLLVKKT
+846 DKNGKKLLVKKT

-867 QLKRE
+867 QLKKE
-872 IPTSVTI
+872 TPNSVI
-879 ILSDADGKPMITV
+879 IIISDANEKPMITV
-892 GVSDDLAANYQAGAI
+892 GVSSDLESTYHAGNI
-907 VKDLAKEI
+907 IKDLAKEI

-929 GKNLDGLENA
+929 GKNLDGIENA

-944 NI
+944 EI

>member
-1 MCNINYYS
+1 
-9 PFRKSF
+9 
-15 RFCYHHISFCK
+15 
-26 SKKKLIS
+26 
-33 FVSKIDY
+33 
-40 LSFIQITTFEN
+40 
-51 VKLFF
+51 
-56 YITLKTLN
+56 
-64 LHLIK
+64 
-69 IVKSKAIYSI
+69 

-86 QKFLDYFKSKE
+86 QQFLDFFKSKE

-126 YFLGYKEPKA
+126 YFLGYKQPKA
-136 PRIADTQKCLRVSGK
+136 SRIADTQKCLRVSGK

-175 FGDYFKKDAIAFAW
+175 FGDYFKKEAITWAW

-204 VTIFEGDASENL
+204 VTIFEGDEKENL
-216 ERDQDA
+216 ERDTEA
-222 YDFWKSHISED
+222 YDLWKQFISED

-264 SEEEKA
+264 SAEEKA
-270 KVSGLELVNNDHP
+270 KISGLDLVNNDHP
-283 QVVEVWNLV
+283 QVVEIWNLV
-292 FMEFNR
+292 FMQFNR
-298 KADGSLEKLP
+298 KADGSLENLP
-308 AQHVDT
+308 AKHIDT

-326 GKSSNYD
+326 QKESNYD

-351 YTGILKDEK
+351 YTGILTDEK
-360 DIAIRVVVDHIRAVS
+360 DIAIRVIVDHIRAVS

-384 SSGGA
+384 SNGGA
-389 GYVIRRILRRGVSYS
+389 GYVIRRILRRGISYA
-404 YRFLDMKE
+404 YRFLDRKE
-412 PFLYKLVAVLQEQ
+412 PFLYQLVAVLQEQ

-433 EKQGALVIEVIKSEE
+433 EKQGTLVTEVIKSEE
-448 ESFLRTIENGLIR
+448 ESFLRTIETGLIR
-461 VEKLIQ
+461 VDKLIQ
-467 QTIESNLKVLP
+467 QTISEGKKVLP
-478 SNEVFELY
+478 TEEVFELY

-509 TGFEARKKEQQDRS
+509 AGFEQALN
-523 RGGAEQKVHDW
+523 EQKQRSKADSAQKVYDW
-534 VILEEKAENFVGYD
+534 VTLEEKPENFVGYD
-548 QLESETYITRYRK
+548 KTESETYITRYRK
-561 IENKDGEFYQV
+561 VENKDGEFYQV
-572 VLSETPF
+572 VLSESPF
-579 YPDGGGQVGDKG
+579 YPEGGGQIGDKG
-591 LLENATESFEVL
+591 VLENAVESFEVL

-631 NVAERKNS
+631 NSSDRKNS

-665 SYVGPDYL
+665 SFVGPDYL
-673 RFDFSHFN
+673 RFDFSHFS
-681 KMTEEELA
+681 KMTEDELA
-689 LVENKVNAKI
+689 LVEEKVNAKI
-699 KESIAL
+699 QESIAL
-705 QEFRSIPIQEA
+705 QEFRNIPIQEA
-716 LDKGAM
+716 LDRGAM
-722 ALFGEKYGDSVRMI
+722 ALFGEKYGDNVRMI
-736 QFGSSKELCGGTHVK
+736 QFGTSMELCGGTHVK
-751 NTSEIGHFKIL
+751 NTSEIGLFKIV

-775 AISGDESEKYFKN
+775 AISGDKSAEYFKN
-788 LEKQVAELSQL
+788 LEKQIAALSQL
-799 LKSKDIIRSIEKL
+799 LKSKDVVRSIEKL
-812 MEENASLKSEVE
+812 IEENAALKSEVE
-824 AFKKEKAKGEIGDWK
+824 AFKKEKAKGEIDNWK
-839 NAYEQKG
+839 GAYEQKG
-846 DKQLLVKKT
+846 DKLLLVKKT

-872 IPTSVTI
+872 IPTSITV
-879 ILSDADGKPMITV
+879 ILSDADNKPMITV
-892 GVSDDLAANYQAGAI
+892 GVSDDLAGIYQAGALI
-907 VKDLAKEI
+907 KELAREI